1 MFFIPGTHL
10 QSGLSH
16 NPLKAIVSP
25 RPIGWISSQG
35 SDGSVNLAPYS
46 YFNAI
51 SEQPPMVMFSSAP
64 GGDTSKDSLRNVLET
79 KEFVVNVV
87 SAALGNAMNV
97 SSGSFPYG
105 TNEFDKAGLE
115 MAACET
121 VSVPRVKAAPAV
133 LECCLWQA
141 IDLPAPDDG
150 QASTMVIGTITG
162 IYIADDV
169 IVDGKVD
176 VAAYQPLARLGYM
189 DYAQI
194 TELFAMQRP

>member
-1 MFFIPGTHL
+1 MFFTPGTHL

-64 GGDTSKDSLRNVLET
+64 GGDASKDSLRNVLET

-87 SAALGNAMNV
+87 SAALGDAMNV

-121 VSVPRVKAAPAV
+121 VSVPRVKAAPAA

-141 IDLPAPDDG
+141 IDLLAPDNG
-150 QASTMVIGTITG
+150 RASTMVIGTITG